1 MVCMKG
7 QINTFLFN
15 TVNFVIFQV
24 LESNFKNSLHKVS
37 LKTKGRNCS
46 SKSNWQSHLK
56 SNPSSF
62 FQVSYEDVDRLK
74 GLAVTENMRVPH
86 FLQDHGRYME
96 HLEKIMEV
104 NELTDRELKD
114 LIY

>member
-1 MVCMKG
+1 M
-7 QINTFLFN
+7 
-15 TVNFVIFQV
+15 
-24 LESNFKNSLHKVS
+24 
-37 LKTKGRNCS
+37 
-46 SKSNWQSHLK
+46 
-56 SNPSSF
+56 
-62 FQVSYEDVDRLK
+62 QVSYEDVDRLK

-86 FLQDHGRYME
+86 FLQDHDRYME

>member
-1 MVCMKG
+1 LDG
-7 QINTFLFN
+7 ILQILRYRETIDF
-15 TVNFVIFQV
+15 
-24 LESNFKNSLHKVS
+24 
-37 LKTKGRNCS
+37 
-46 SKSNWQSHLK
+46 HLLTALGK
-56 SNPSSF
+56 
-62 FQVSYEDVDRLK
+62 VSYEDVDRLK